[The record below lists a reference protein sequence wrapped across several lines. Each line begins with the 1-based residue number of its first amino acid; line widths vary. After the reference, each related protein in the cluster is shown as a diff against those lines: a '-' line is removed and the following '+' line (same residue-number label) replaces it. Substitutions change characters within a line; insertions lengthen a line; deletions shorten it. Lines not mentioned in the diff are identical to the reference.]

1 MNVCMNRIQEAVAG
15 IAENY
20 GVERVYLFGSYARGV
35 ANADSDI
42 DLRIDKGHLRGL
54 FQLAGFQQDI
64 QEQLGA
70 KVDVLTTQSMDKAF
84 LQNIRDE
91 EVKLYDRGN

>member
-1 MNVCMNRIQEAVAG
+1 MVIGMNKIRQSVTD

-20 GVERVYLFGSYARGV
+20 GIERVYLFGSYARGV
-35 ANADSDI
+35 AHADSDI

-54 FQLAGFQQDI
+54 FQLAGFQQDV
-64 QEQLGA
+64 QDQLGVR
-70 KVDVLTTQSMDKAF
+70 VDILTTQSIDDVF

-91 EVKLYDRGN
+91 EVMLYERRN